1 MVRITDIEQNGRAAK
16 AGVLP
21 GDTLVSINGNE
32 IADVLDYRFYL
43 AEAVVTLSLLRDNA
57 PITVTIRKDV
67 YDDIGLEFETPLMD
81 KKQCCANRCIFC
93 FIDQLPKGLRPTLYF
108 KDDDARLSFLH
119 GNYVTLTNMRE
130 ADIDRIIKMHI
141 SPVNVSV
148 HTTNPTLRCEMMKNK
163 RAGDVLSYLD
173 KLADAGIRICGQI
186 VLCRGINDGEEL
198 ERSMRDLAKLHPAV
212 SSVSIV
218 PAGLTR
224 FREGLYPLEPFT
236 PEECRAVIAQVNAF
250 GDACERELGNRI
262 FCCADE
268 FYLKGEIPLP
278 EEAYYGDYEQI
289 ENGVGMLRSLMA
301 EFGREL
307 EFLDDYLPLE
317 GIGNRCV
324 SIATGKA
331 AAPTLRLLSETLM
344 RKINGLTVQIF
355 EIKNEFFGSE
365 ITVAG
370 LLTGHDVA
378 TQLAG
383 KSLGNELLIPATML
397 RAEGDLF
404 LCGMS
409 PAELSEALH
418 TPIRPVR
425 GDGAELLAAMLGVA
439 CPF

>member
-1 MVRITDIEQNGRAAK
+1 MVLITDIDKNGRAAK
-16 AGVLP
+16 AGILA
-21 GDTLVSINGNE
+21 GDTLVSINGNA
-32 IADVLDYRFYL
+32 ITDVLDYRFYL
-43 AEAVVTLSLLRDNA
+43 AEDRVTLSLLRAEA
-57 PITVTIRKDV
+57 PFEVTIRKDT

-93 FIDQLPKGLRPTLYF
+93 FIDQLPKGLRSTLYF

-119 GNYVTLTNMRE
+119 GNYVTLTNMKD

-148 HTTNPTLRCEMMKNK
+148 HTTNPVLRCEMMKNK
-163 RAGDVLSYLD
+163 RAGEVLGYLQR
-173 KLADAGIRICGQI
+173 LADAGIRICGQI

-198 ERSMRDLAKLHPAV
+198 ARSMRDLARLHPAV

-224 FREGLYPLEPFT
+224 YREGLYPLEPFT

-250 GDACERELGNRI
+250 GDECERELGNRI

-268 FYLKGEIPLP
+268 FYLKGELPLP
-278 EEAYYGDYEQI
+278 EEAHYGDYEQI

-307 EFLDDYLPLE
+307 EFLEDYLPE
-317 GIGNRCV
+317 QGIQDRV
-324 SIATGKA
+324 ISIATGKA
-331 AAPTLRLLSETLM
+331 AAPTMRLLANALQK
-344 RKINGLTVQIF
+344 RVNGITVQVFAI
-355 EIKNEFFGSE
+355 ENEFFGPE

-378 TQLAG
+378 VQLAG
-383 KSLGNELLIPATML
+383 KTLGDELLVPATML

-404 LCGMS
+404 LCGMT
-409 PAELSEALH
+409 PEELSHRLQV
-418 TPIRPVR
+418 PIRAVR
-425 GDGAELLAAMLGVA
+425 GDGAELLAAMLGVE